1 MDILLTAHFAADA
14 DQGAAG
20 VTLRLAREYAR
31 RGHRVSL
38 LSLDDLPGWMPEKWR
53 RLLFPAVVAQRLA
66 IAAARG
72 RRFDV
77 VDSTTGDAWI
87 VGHLPRRVRGR
98 LMVTR
103 SHGLEH
109 LMHGRLVEEARAGRI
124 ALSRR
129 GRVYHGNLLLK
140 GVAAALRGADLALF
154 LNREERAFATEALG
168 VDPRRAR
175 IVPNGL
181 PAEFLGLPLRPD
193 TSADPVVR
201 IAQIGRY
208 TLEKGAVN
216 AAPAIAAVLER
227 RPDVEATFLGTMF
240 PAERTLEDFPPHL
253 HPRIRVVPTYAN
265 ADLPRLLEGH
275 HINLFPTLVE
285 GFGIA
290 LLEAMACG
298 LASVASD
305 VPGPADIATDGVDAL
320 LVPARDGRAIERA
333 LDRLIGDR
341 ALLDRIR
348 RAAHARAQAF
358 AWPAV
363 AGAQLELFRELL
375 DHGAT
380 AGEGGRQRR

>member
-1 MDILLTAHFAADA
+1 VDILLTAHFAADA

-38 LSLDDLPGWMPEKWR
+38 LSLDDLPGWMPEKWQ
-53 RLLFPAVVAQRLA
+53 RLLFPAVVGQRLA

-87 VGHLPRRVRGR
+87 VGLLPGRVRGR

-109 LMHGRLVEEARAGRI
+109 LMHRRLVDEARAGRI

-129 GRVYHGNLLLK
+129 GRLYHGNLLLK
-140 GVAAALRGADLALF
+140 GVAAALRRADLALF
-154 LNREERAFATEALG
+154 LNREERAFATETLG

-181 PAEFLGLPLRPD
+181 PEEFLGRPLRPD
-193 TSADPVVR
+193 TTADPVVR

-208 TLEKGAVN
+208 TLEKGAVD
-216 AAPAIAAVLER
+216 AAPALAAVLAR
-227 RPDVEATFLGTMF
+227 RQDVEATFLGTMF

-285 GFGIA
+285 GFGIS
-290 LLEAMACG
+290 LLEGMACG
-298 LASVASD
+298 LAAVASA
-305 VPGPADIATDGVDAL
+305 VPGPADIVSDGVDGL
-320 LVPARDGRAIERA
+320 LVPPADSAAIERA
-333 LDRLIGDR
+333 LTGLIEDRAELDRL
-341 ALLDRIR
+341 R
-348 RAAHARAQAF
+348 RAAHARAQGYG
-358 AWPAV
+358 WPAV
-363 AGAQLELFRELL
+363 AGAQLDLFRELL
-375 DHGAT
+375 GHGP
-380 AGEGGRQRR
+380 AGDVGRQRR